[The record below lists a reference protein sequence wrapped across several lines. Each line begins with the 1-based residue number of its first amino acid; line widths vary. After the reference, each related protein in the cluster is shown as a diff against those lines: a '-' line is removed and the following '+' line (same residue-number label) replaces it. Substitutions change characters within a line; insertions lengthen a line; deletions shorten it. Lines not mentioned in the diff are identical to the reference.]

1 MWLNILMNTQLE
13 DIMDHVV
20 FLALGSNMG
29 NRLSNLRAVTNN
41 LTPQMAVKNKSSVYE
56 TPPWGFAEQAPFL
69 NQVVMVRTY
78 LKPEALLGH
87 LKRLEVALGR
97 IPNFKNG
104 PRLIDI
110 DILFYD
116 DLVMDTVLLDIPHP
130 RLHERAFV
138 LVPLA
143 EIAPDL
149 VHPVLGKP
157 IHELLDGV
165 DRSDIKL
172 FK

>member
-1 MWLNILMNTQLE
+1 M
-13 DIMDHVV
+13 IMDHIVY
-20 FLALGSNMG
+20 LALGSNMG
-29 NRLSNLRAVTNN
+29 NRLVNLKTAANN
-41 LTPQMAVKNKSSVYE
+41 LTPQMAVKIKSSVYE
-56 TPPWGFAEQAPFL
+56 TPPWGFKEQAPFL
-69 NQVVMVRTY
+69 NQVIMVNTY

-87 LKRLEVALGR
+87 LKRLETALGR
-97 IPNFKNG
+97 IPNFQNG

-116 DLVMDTVLLDIPHP
+116 DQVIDSPPLVIPHP
-130 RLHERAFV
+130 HLHERAFV

-149 VHPVLGKP
+149 IHPVLGKP
-157 IHELLDGV
+157 IQKLLDQV

>member
-1 MWLNILMNTQLE
+1 M
-13 DIMDHVV
+13 DMDHVV
-20 FLALGSNMG
+20 YLALGSNMG
-29 NRLSNLRAVTNN
+29 NRLANLKAAISN
-41 LTPQMAVKNKSSVYE
+41 LTPQMAVKNRSSVYE
-56 TPPWGFAEQAPFL
+56 TPPWGYTEQAPFL
-69 NQVVMVRTY
+69 NQVIMVNTY
-78 LKPEALLGH
+78 LKPLALLSH

-97 IPNFKNG
+97 VPNFQNG

-116 DLVMDTVLLDIPHP
+116 DLVEDTPPLVIPHP
-130 RLHERAFV
+130 RLYERAFV

-149 VHPVLGKP
+149 VHPVFGKP
-157 IHELLDGV
+157 IHELLDRL

>member
-1 MWLNILMNTQLE
+1 
-13 DIMDHVV
+13 MDHIV

-29 NRLSNLRAVTNN
+29 NRLANLKAAAGN
-41 LTPQMAVKNKSSVYE
+41 LTPQMTVKNKSSVYE
-56 TPPWGFAEQAPFL
+56 TPPWGFEDQAAFL
-69 NQVVMVRTY
+69 NQVIMVETY
-78 LKPEALLGH
+78 LAPHELLAH
-87 LKRLEVALGR
+87 LKRLETALGR
-97 IPNFKNG
+97 VPGFQNG

-110 DILFYD
+110 DILFID
-116 DLVMDTVLLDIPHP
+116 DLVMDIPPLVIPHP

-149 VHPVLGKP
+149 VHPVLGQP
-157 IHELLDGV
+157 IHKLLDEV

>member
-1 MWLNILMNTQLE
+1 MEHI
-13 DIMDHVV
+13 VY
-20 FLALGSNMG
+20 LALGTNMG
-29 NRLSNLRAVTNN
+29 NRLANLKAAINN
-41 LTPQMAVKNKSSVYE
+41 LTPQLAVKNKSSVYE
-56 TPPWGFAEQAPFL
+56 TPPWGFTQQAEFL
-69 NQVVMVRTY
+69 NQVVMAETY
-78 LKPEALLGH
+78 LQPQALLGH
-87 LKRLEVALGR
+87 LKRLETALGR
-97 IPNFKNG
+97 VPNFQDG

-116 DLVMDTVLLDIPHP
+116 DLVLDTPPLTIPHP
-130 RLHERAFV
+130 RMYNRPFV

-149 VHPVLGKP
+149 IHPQFGKSVR
-157 IHELLDGV
+157 ELLDKV

>member
-1 MWLNILMNTQLE
+1 ME
-13 DIMDHVV
+13 HVV
-20 FLALGSNMG
+20 YLGLGTNMG
-29 NRLSNLRAVTNN
+29 NRLANLKSAIGN
-41 LTPQMAVKNKSSVYE
+41 LTPQMTVRHKSSVYE
-56 TPPWGFAEQAPFL
+56 TPPWGFTQQAQFL
-69 NQVVMVRTY
+69 NQVIMAETY
-78 LKPEALLGH
+78 LQPQALLGH
-87 LKRLEVALGR
+87 LKRLETALGR
-97 IPNFKNG
+97 IPNFQDG

-116 DLVMDTVLLDIPHP
+116 DLVLDTASLAIPHP
-130 RLHERAFV
+130 RMYNRPFV

-149 VHPVLGKP
+149 VHPLLGKT
-157 IHELLDGV
+157 IRQLLAEV

>member
-1 MWLNILMNTQLE
+1 
-13 DIMDHVV
+13 MDHIVY
-20 FLALGSNMG
+20 LALGSNMG
-29 NRLSNLRAVTNN
+29 NRLANLRTAISNLS
-41 LTPQMAVKNKSSVYE
+41 PQMSVKSRSSVYE
-56 TPPWGFAEQAPFL
+56 TPPWGFTEQSKFL
-69 NQVVMVRTY
+69 NQVIMAETY
-78 LKPEALLGH
+78 LQPQALLSH
-87 LKRLEVALGR
+87 LKRLETALGR
-97 IPNFKNG
+97 TPNFHNG

-110 DILFYD
+110 DILFFD
-116 DLVMDTVLLDIPHP
+116 DLMLNSPPLVIPHP

-149 VHPVLGKP
+149 VHPVLDKP
-157 IHELLDGV
+157 VHKLLDEV

>member
-1 MWLNILMNTQLE
+1 MEHI
-13 DIMDHVV
+13 IY
-20 FLALGSNMG
+20 LALGSNMG
-29 NRLSNLRAVTNN
+29 NRLANLKAAISN

-56 TPPWGFAEQAPFL
+56 TPPWGFTAQAEFL
-69 NQVVMVRTY
+69 NQVIMAETY
-78 LKPEALLGH
+78 LKPQALLGH
-87 LKRLEVALGR
+87 LKRLETALGR
-97 IPNFKNG
+97 VPNFQNG

-110 DILFYD
+110 DILFFD
-116 DLVMDTVLLDIPHP
+116 DLVLDTPRLVIPHP

-157 IHELLDGV
+157 IHELLDRL

>member
-1 MWLNILMNTQLE
+1 
-13 DIMDHVV
+13 MDHIVY
-20 FLALGSNMG
+20 LALGSNMG
-29 NRLSNLRAVTNN
+29 NRLVNLKAAVNN

-56 TPPWGFAEQAPFL
+56 TPPWGFTEQAPFL
-69 NQVVMVRTY
+69 NQVVMVKTY
-78 LKPEALLGH
+78 LKPQALLGH
-87 LKRLEVALGR
+87 LKRLETALGR
-97 IPNFKNG
+97 APNFQNG

-110 DILFYD
+110 DILFFD
-116 DLVMDTVLLDIPHP
+116 DLVMDTPPLVIPHP
-130 RLHERAFV
+130 RMHQRAFV

-149 VHPVLGKP
+149 IHPVSGKP
-157 IHELLDGV
+157 VHGLLDGL

>member
-1 MWLNILMNTQLE
+1 
-13 DIMDHVV
+13 MDHIV

-69 NQVVMVRTY
+69 NQVVMARTY

-87 LKRLEVALGR
+87 LKRLETALGR

-116 DLVMDTVLLDIPHP
+116 DLVMDTAALDIPHP

-149 VHPVLGKP
+149 IHPVLGKP
-157 IHELLDGV
+157 VHELLDGV

>member
-1 MWLNILMNTQLE
+1 MEYI
-13 DIMDHVV
+13 VY
-20 FLALGSNMG
+20 LALGTNMG
-29 NRLSNLRAVTNN
+29 NRLANLKAAINN
-41 LTPQMAVKNKSSVYE
+41 LTPQLAVKNKSSVYE
-56 TPPWGFAEQAPFL
+56 TPPWGFTQQAEFL
-69 NQVVMVRTY
+69 NQVVMAETY
-78 LKPEALLGH
+78 LQPQALLGH
-87 LKRLEVALGR
+87 LKRLETALGR
-97 IPNFKNG
+97 IPNFQDG

-116 DLVMDTVLLDIPHP
+116 DLVLDTPPLTIPHP
-130 RLHERAFV
+130 RMYNRPFV

-149 VHPVLGKP
+149 IHPLLGKSVR
-157 IHELLDGV
+157 ELLDKV

>member
-1 MWLNILMNTQLE
+1 
-13 DIMDHVV
+13 MDHIIY
-20 FLALGSNMG
+20 LALGTNMG
-29 NRLSNLRAVTNN
+29 NRLANLKAAINN
-41 LTPQMAVKNKSSVYE
+41 LTPQIAVKNKSSVYE
-56 TPPWGFAEQAPFL
+56 TPPWGFTAQAEFL
-69 NQVVMVRTY
+69 NQVIMAETY
-78 LKPEALLGH
+78 LKPQALLGH

-97 IPNFKNG
+97 IPNFQDG

-116 DLVMDTVLLDIPHP
+116 DLILDTPSLVIPHP
-130 RLHERAFV
+130 RMYNRPFV

-149 VHPVLGKP
+149 VHPVFGKP
-157 IHELLDGV
+157 IHKLLDEV